1 MHRYLP
7 AQVKRAGF
15 ASQSVPV
22 GHRQRTAGPSKY
34 GMLDRL
40 WVGLADLRG
49 VAWLMRRAK
58 VTRTEEV

>member
-1 MHRYLP
+1 M
-7 AQVKRAGF
+7 KRAGF
-15 ASQSVPV
+15 ESVSIPV
-22 GHRQRTAGPSKY
+22 GHRPRTRGVSKY

-58 VTRTEEV
+58 VTDTEEV